1 MKVDIRSR
9 GQAAMHVV
17 LLAGLFFATLFLPSR
32 ASAVLGGNVSSVE
45 ADRQQMKANV
55 AVTTTGRY
63 EVHELQ
69 VAGGNLVREFVSP
82 DGNVF
87 GIAWKGTVMPQ
98 YSQLLGSYTKE
109 LAKAAASRR
118 NHRAPLAIHEPGFE
132 FSAYGHMRFYA
143 GRAYIPSLLPAGV
156 LPQEI
161 Q

>member
-9 GQAAMHVV
+9 SQAATRMV
-17 LLAGLFFATLFLPSR
+17 LLAGLCIASLLLPSR
-32 ASAVLGGNVSSVE
+32 ASAVLGGDATSVE
-45 ADRQQMKANV
+45 ADRQQMKANL
-55 AVTTTGRY
+55 AVTSNGRY

-69 VAGGNLVREFVSP
+69 AGGGNAVREFVSP
-82 DGNVF
+82 DGKVF
-87 GIAWKGTVMPQ
+87 GVAWKGTVMPQ

-109 LAKAAASRR
+109 LAKAAESRR
-118 NHRAPLAIHEPGFE
+118 NHRAPLVIHEPGFV
-132 FSAYGHMRFYA
+132 FSAFGHMRFYS